1 MQRSPALLPV
11 PPSLLPL
18 PLPPQIWPGGARPLP
33 ALPLLSPAL
42 HFDLERTEKAKQK
55 SEEGKGKPS
64 KGGGGENSEDEN
76 DETKAKVDEE
86 PEPPGKQKPPPP
98 KEASPFVRNY
108 VFAPA
113 DKQHVMTGRGKAF
126 HAGNQ
131 PPFTMEAFFRPP
143 WIYPLMA
150 WIFTMFMWAPNL
162 GPGAVK

>member
-42 HFDLERTEKAKQK
+42 HGDLERMQRRTKVG
-55 SEEGKGKPS
+55 EGK
-64 KGGGGENSEDEN
+64 NSEVDAGKTEE
-76 DETKAKVDEE
+76 DKTKATSDEE

-150 WIFTMFMWAPNL
+150 WIFTMFMWMPNL

>member
-42 HFDLERTEKAKQK
+42 HGDLERMQKAEKVD
-55 SEEGKGKPS
+55 EGK
-64 KGGGGENSEDEN
+64 NSEVDAGKTEE
-76 DETKAKVDEE
+76 DETKSTSDDE

-150 WIFTMFMWAPNL
+150 WIFTMFMWMPSL

>member
-42 HFDLERTEKAKQK
+42 RGDLERMQKA
-55 SEEGKGKPS
+55 
-64 KGGGGENSEDEN
+64 D
-76 DETKAKVDEE
+76 KVDEGKNSEVDAGKTEEDKTKATSDDE

-150 WIFTMFMWAPNL
+150 WIFTMFMWMPNL

>member
-1 MQRSPALLPV
+1 MPKRPRTFRDLHPSNPRITNSPRNSKRS
-11 PPSLLPL
+11 
-18 PLPPQIWPGGARPLP
+18 
-33 ALPLLSPAL
+33 
-42 HFDLERTEKAKQK
+42 
-55 SEEGKGKPS
+55 S
-64 KGGGGENSEDEN
+64 KL
-76 DETKAKVDEE
+76 E

-150 WIFTMFMWAPNL
+150 WIFTMFMWLPSL

>member
-42 HFDLERTEKAKQK
+42 RGDLERVQNAKEIGGAKDDKGK
-55 SEEGKGKPS
+55 SEDDEGKS
-64 KGGGGENSEDEN
+64 KD
-76 DETKAKVDEE
+76 DEE
-86 PEPPGKQKPPPP
+86 PKPPGKQKPPPP

-150 WIFTMFMWAPNL
+150 WIFTMFMWMPNM

>member
-42 HFDLERTEKAKQK
+42 HGDLERVQTANKEVDDGNTKTEVDD
-55 SEEGKGKPS
+55 GK
-64 KGGGGENSEDEN
+64 SEDEGK
-76 DETKAKVDEE
+76 KAKADDE

-150 WIFTMFMWAPNL
+150 WIFTMFMWMPNL

>member
-1 MQRSPALLPV
+1 MLNASAV
-11 PPSLLPL
+11 HTDCE
-18 PLPPQIWPGGARPLP
+18 ATCN
-33 ALPLLSPAL
+33 A
-42 HFDLERTEKAKQK
+42 T
-55 SEEGKGKPS
+55 KGCY
-64 KGGGGENSEDEN
+64 
-76 DETKAKVDEE
+76 A
-86 PEPPGKQKPPPP
+86 
-98 KEASPFVRNY
+98 Y

-150 WIFTMFMWAPNL
+150 WIFTMFMWVPNL